1 MQMYDTEKSYVEA
14 LKNLVTKYYLP
25 MKDKAVISND
35 LVNDIFYKI
44 PEIHIHHTVL
54 IVFHSFE
61 YIYIFFRHFLFLFL
75 KNYLNGII
83 NKPLVI
89 FSYKW

>member
-54 IVFHSFE
+54 IAFHSFE
-61 YIYIFFRHFLFLFL
+61 YIYFFSGIFYFSFS
-75 KNYLNGII
+75 KII
-83 NKPLVI
+83 
-89 FSYKW
+89 SMG